1 MNVAELLTGYSKA
14 MHSSWLH
21 YKPNGLLFDC
31 GEGVALGLSTK
42 IYAIE
47 TVLIGH
53 GHLDHIMGLPGFFFI
68 RSAAKGDNSKPLQ
81 VVYPK
86 GDKDI
91 VRLREFIENSFLPP
105 YELKFP
111 VTWTE
116 VDAGDIVHIGGQ
128 RYVQTFA
135 TCHDPNKMSVGYRIM
150 ENRKKLKKD
159 LLNASEK
166 IIKEKIAVGE
176 DVFDVIPRNV
186 LTYTGDT
193 IVQDVAE
200 YDQAE
205 ILIHECTFIDPK
217 DVKYNSHSLLEDVLK
232 CIVKYKPKNLLL
244 NHFSVRYSPA
254 MCGAAV
260 QTKALEMNLDFP
272 IWLQYGEYCWR
283 AYDPKIES
291 KQGEIAIESVPD

>member
-1 MNVAELLTGYSKA
+1 MNPTDLLTGYSKA
-14 MHSSWLH
+14 MHSTWFH

-42 IYAIE
+42 IYAVN

-68 RSAAKGDNSKPLQ
+68 RSAAKGDNAKPLQ

-91 VRLREFIENSFLPP
+91 IRLREFVEGSFLPP
-105 YELKFP
+105 HTLKFP

-116 VDAGDIVHIGGQ
+116 VGVGDIIPLGDK
-128 RYVQTFA
+128 RYAQTFA
-135 TCHDPNKMSVGYRIM
+135 TRHDPTRMSVGYRIM
-150 ENRKKLKKD
+150 ESRQTMKKEFLGLPRDEIK
-159 LLNASEK
+159 AK
-166 IIKEKIAVGE
+166 IEAGE
-176 DVFDVIPRNV
+176 NLFDVNPRNV

-193 IVQDVAE
+193 TVQDVAE

-205 ILIHECTFIDPK
+205 LLIHECTFLNRE
-217 DVKYNSHSLLEDVLK
+217 DVKYDSHSLLEDVLG
-232 CIVKYKPKNLLL
+232 CVGKYKPKNLLL

-254 MCGAAV
+254 MCGAA
-260 QTKALEMNLDFP
+260 TRSKAKELNLDFP
-272 IWLQYGEYCWR
+272 VWVQYGDHCWK
-283 AYDPKIES
+283 AYDPADKTEDTETIKE
-291 KQGEIAIESVPD
+291 